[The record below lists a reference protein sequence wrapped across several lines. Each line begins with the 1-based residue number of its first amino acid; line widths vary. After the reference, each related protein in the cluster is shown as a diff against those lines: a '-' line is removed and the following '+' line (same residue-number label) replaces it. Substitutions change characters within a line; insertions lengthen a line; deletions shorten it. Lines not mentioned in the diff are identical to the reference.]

1 MDDLIL
7 VRGAGDLASGVIARL
22 VRAGFHVA
30 ALETERP
37 MVPLPTMGVAV
48 VGSVAA

>member
-37 MVPLPTMGVAV
+37 MEPLPTMETEVS
-48 VGSVAA
+48 GSAAA